1 LPLPSPNIVS
11 LTTSH
16 HSLSLSRSNRLMLFS
31 ETIAA
36 CCILRNIYTLRGL
49 SPQAN
54 YTDRA
59 TAAVG
64 EVVPTFV
71 VEGVTWS
78 AQRIPTA
85 VNLGFLDRSQYFFFQ
100 VAPQL

>member
-1 LPLPSPNIVS
+1 MKGNETAQIGELRKAR
-11 LTTSH
+11 TTLVEKSKAE
-16 HSLSLSRSNRLMLFS
+16 RLLG
-31 ETIAA
+31 
-36 CCILRNIYTLRGL
+36 RRRGRWGKKKKLRGL

-64 EVVPTFV
+64 EECRLLR

-85 VNLGFLDRSQYFFFQ
+85 VNLGFLDRRENNM
-100 VAPQL
+100 QL